1 MIKINKTASIPNIL
15 STTGIGATETL
26 YLENAYTANP
36 NLYESIVGVPA
47 KNIEKFQFDNNVY
60 GHGTV
65 KAQLKI
71 DQHDKCCFCEAKFSD
86 NSFGDVEHFRPK
98 GAYKRNG
105 NRSLTYPGYYWL
117 AYDWNNLMYSCE
129 VCNRSFKKNQFP
141 LRNETTRKPN
151 HTHANLLTN
160 EDRLLIN
167 PNEEDP
173 STFITFKEEVPVP
186 VNGSLKGSTSI
197 RAYGL
202 ERLNN
207 TRLEY
212 INVLSLALI
221 FSKIDPADD
230 AQVNLAM
237 QAFNFTRQEVLDKI
251 NSSVQLRDSAAKDT
265 AKFAYCIRCKFP
277 NLPTV

>member
-1 MIKINKTASIPNIL
+1 MIRINKTANIPNIL
-15 STTGIGATETL
+15 SPTGIGATETL
-26 YLENAYTANP
+26 NLENAYIANP
-36 NLYESIVGVPA
+36 KLYNSRVGVPA
-47 KNIEKFQFDNNVY
+47 RNIVKFQFYNNVY
-60 GHGTV
+60 GDDTV
-65 KAQLKI
+65 KTQLKI
-71 DQHDKCCFCEAKFSD
+71 DQHHKCCFCEAKFSD

-105 NRSLTYPGYYWL
+105 NGSLTYPGYYWL

-129 VCNRSFKKNQFP
+129 ICNRSFKKNLFS
-141 LRNETTRKPN
+141 LGNETTRKPN

-197 RAYGL
+197 KAYGL

-207 TRLEY
+207 TRLEH
-212 INVLSLALI
+212 IKTLSLALK
-221 FSKIDPADD
+221 FSDIDPANNN
-230 AQVNLAM
+230 QVSLAM
-237 QAFNFTRQEVLDKI
+237 QTFNLTRQDVIDMI

-265 AKFAYCIRCKFP
+265 AKFAHCVRCKFP
-277 NLPTV
+277 QLPTV